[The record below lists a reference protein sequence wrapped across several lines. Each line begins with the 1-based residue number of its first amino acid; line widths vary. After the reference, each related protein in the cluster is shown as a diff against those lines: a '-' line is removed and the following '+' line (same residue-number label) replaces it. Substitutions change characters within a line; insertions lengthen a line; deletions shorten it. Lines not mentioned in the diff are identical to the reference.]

1 MLVWGFGLLMIGK
14 KEKIR
19 GCIKW
24 LRVKRIRIE
33 KLIFI
38 NMFLMGRW
46 AFLLNTNFFKD
57 FNFLALFLFFL
68 WVFFS
73 EGR

>member
-38 NMFLMGRW
+38 NMFFMGRTLT
-46 AFLLNTNFFKD
+46 FLLSFSSFYGFFQ
-57 FNFLALFLFFL
+57 
-68 WVFFS
+68 
-73 EGR
+73 

>member
-1 MLVWGFGLLMIGK
+1 MIGK

-38 NMFLMGRW
+38 NMFLMGRTLT
-46 AFLLNTNFFKD
+46 FLLSFSSFYGFFQ
-57 FNFLALFLFFL
+57 
-68 WVFFS
+68 
-73 EGR
+73 